1 MSRRPRISTPA
12 RIRAPLAAALALAL
26 GFSSACGEIEASKR
40 WPEGA
45 ALVADTNS
53 LERLLAQLARF
64 EQTPLARRA
73 EQLRAALPGCPV
85 VESHAASGELSDLW
99 RALACFSPSSELGAL
114 ASEKRGRDL
123 AFSLPGAGAHWIG
136 SLALIERGDVELELR
151 LPNDAARGA
160 FGLALPGAEPAGAAE
175 LSASNSLIHA
185 RVRPHHG
192 LDLASLVPADS
203 QGDRLFRLKSELFTG
218 VALDGVW
225 EIAVYLPDAGE
236 PMPPTA
242 LALDFTRRAAAIAA
256 MEDFIR
262 RLQEQW
268 PVARTDF
275 ELGAARGACL
285 LDLAIMPGLAP
296 CYVATE
302 RALVVG
308 WNPTS
313 VRRALDARAGDS
325 PSLGERAGDSPALGA
340 ASAAVI
346 RLDRIAAADRILAG
360 AQPSEPQRR
369 EYPWRAI
376 TATGAREGGG
386 YRLRLR
392 FEAGRSST

>member
-1 MSRRPRISTPA
+1 MSRPRSPIPA
-12 RIRAPLAAALALAL
+12 RIPLQLAAALALAL
-26 GFSSACGEIEASKR
+26 GLSSACGEIDASER

-45 ALVADTNS
+45 ALVADTRS
-53 LERLLAQLARF
+53 LEQLLAQLARL

-73 EQLRAALPGCPV
+73 EQLREALPSCPV
-85 VESHAASGELSDLW
+85 VESRAASGELSDLW
-99 RALACFSPSSELGAL
+99 RALACLSPSSDLGAL
-114 ASEKRGRDL
+114 ATAKRGHDL
-123 AFSLPGAGAHWIG
+123 AFSAPGAGAHWVG
-136 SLALIERGDVELELR
+136 SVALLEGGDVELELR
-151 LPNDAARGA
+151 LPAGAGRGLV
-160 FGLALPGAEPAGAAE
+160 GLALPGAEPAGTAE
-175 LSASNSLIHA
+175 LSASNSLVHA

-192 LDLASLVPADS
+192 LDLASLVPAES
-203 QGDRLFRLKSELFTG
+203 QADRLFRLKSELFTG

-242 LALDFTRRAAAIAA
+242 LALNFARRETAIAG

-262 RLQEQW
+262 RLQQQW

-308 WNPTS
+308 WNPAS
-313 VRRALDARAGDS
+313 VRRALDSRAD
-325 PSLGERAGDSPALGA
+325 DSPALGA
-340 ASAAVI
+340 ASAAVV

-360 AQPSEPQRR
+360 AQPSEAPPRA
-369 EYPWRAI
+369 YPWRAI
-376 TATGAREGGG
+376 TATGAREGAD

-392 FEAGRSST
+392 FDAGRDST